1 MAEGCRIRPARPAD
15 AAALAE
21 LERQCFGDPWSEAS
35 FREAL
40 ASPFCFGLIAA
51 SVDGRPVGYLLARE
65 LAGNGEILNLAV
77 APDRRRRGVARMLL
91 ADALDAFESRQTTQ
105 VYLEVRESNESARA
119 LYGAA
124 GFEAIGR
131 RTGYYRHP
139 IEDALVLRL
148 TMPARARV

>member
-1 MAEGCRIRPARPAD
+1 MAEACRIRPARRAD

-21 LERQCFGDPWSEAS
+21 LERKCFGDPWSEAS

-51 SVDGRPVGYLLARE
+51 TVDGRPAGYLLARE
-65 LAGNGEILNLAV
+65 LAGSGEILNLAV
-77 APDRRRRGVARMLL
+77 SPDQRRRGLARMLL
-91 ADALDAFESRQTTQ
+91 ADALEAFESRQTTQ
-105 VYLEVRESNESARA
+105 VYLEVRESNAAARA
-119 LYGAA
+119 LYRVA

-139 IEDALVLRL
+139 TEDALVLRL
-148 TMPARARV
+148 TMPAKARV